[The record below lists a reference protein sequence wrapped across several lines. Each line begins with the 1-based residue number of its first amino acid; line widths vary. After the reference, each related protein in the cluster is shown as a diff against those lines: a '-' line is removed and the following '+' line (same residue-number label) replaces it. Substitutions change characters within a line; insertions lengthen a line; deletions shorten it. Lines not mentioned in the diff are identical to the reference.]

1 MQDTAPGDLWLQF
14 ADGPTAAIM
23 LTSKHAPVDLCNI
36 WAFIQ
41 EDILLY
47 TQEGPRRVE
56 EGVNGML
63 SKYDVTNVHTPSA
76 LDVHSAL
83 HSVNGARGDSRR
95 LTRNVHVHLH
105 RYV

>member
-1 MQDTAPGDLWLQF
+1 MEHLRDVGVLAF
-14 ADGPTAAIM
+14 SSRKRPTAAIM

-83 HSVNGARGDSRR
+83 HSVNGARD
-95 LTRNVHVHLH
+95 LT
-105 RYV
+105 